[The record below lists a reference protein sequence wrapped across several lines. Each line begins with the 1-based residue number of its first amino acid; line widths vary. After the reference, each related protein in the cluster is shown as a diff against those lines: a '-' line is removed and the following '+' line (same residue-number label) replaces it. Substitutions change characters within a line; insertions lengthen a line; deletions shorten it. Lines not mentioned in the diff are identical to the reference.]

1 MIGRLSS
8 MKTLRLVLSLSL
20 VLWVGGAG
28 CVFGCETL
36 AMAAAGQGAA
46 ATDHGEAHLDLRTLD
61 SGEAC
66 ASAADHSCCAKHHVS
81 SARIPTSRSTK
92 RVRATG
98 KPGPNSIASQD
109 VATTPMVIALSD
121 GTMHTCPLAMNATAL
136 ATKARSDESTNS
148 VALAP
153 VNLPAIGL
161 EKPTTSSPPTFFNNR
176 GHTYLRCC
184 VFLI

>member
-28 CVFGCETL
+28 CVFGCQAL
-36 AMAAAGQGAA
+36 AMAADDQGAA
-46 ATDHGEAHLDLRTLD
+46 ATDHSQTHLDLSTMV

-66 ASAADHSCCAKHHVS
+66 ASAADHNCCAKHHAS
-81 SARIPTSRSTK
+81 SAQQVTIRSTK
-92 RVRATG
+92 PRASG
-98 KPGPNSIASQD
+98 KPGPNSIASRG
-109 VATTPMVIALSD
+109 VATSSMVLALSD
-121 GTMHTCPLAMNATAL
+121 GAMHTCPLAMNATAL

-148 VALAP
+148 VAQAP
-153 VNLPAIGL
+153 FNLPAIDL
-161 EKPTTSSPPTFFNNR
+161 EKPTTSFPPTFCNNR
-176 GHTYLRCC
+176 GHTYLRGC

>member
-1 MIGRLSS
+1 

-28 CVFGCETL
+28 CVFGCQAL
-36 AMAAAGQGAA
+36 AMAAVDPGAA
-46 ATDHGEAHLDLRTLD
+46 ATDHSPAHLDLSTMV

-66 ASAADHSCCAKHHVS
+66 ASAADHNCCAKHHAS
-81 SARIPTSRSTK
+81 SAQNVTSRSTK
-92 RVRATG
+92 QARASG
-98 KPGPNSIASQD
+98 KPGPNSIASPG
-109 VATTPMVIALSD
+109 VATSSIVLALSD

-153 VNLPAIGL
+153 VNLPAIDL
-161 EKPTTSSPPTFFNNR
+161 EKPTTSLPPTFCNNR

>member
-1 MIGRLSS
+1 MIGRS

-20 VLWVGGAG
+20 VLWVGGAA
-28 CVFGCETL
+28 CVFGCQAL
-36 AMAAAGQGAA
+36 AMAANDQGTA
-46 ATDHGEAHLDLRTLD
+46 ATDYSQAHLDLSTMV
-61 SGEAC
+61 SSEAC
-66 ASAADHSCCAKHHVS
+66 ASAADHSCCAKHHAS
-81 SARIPTSRSTK
+81 SAGTPTSRSTK
-92 RVRATG
+92 RVRASG
-98 KPGPNSIASQD
+98 KPGPNSIASHD

-153 VNLPAIGL
+153 VNLPAIDL
-161 EKPTTSSPPTFFNNR
+161 EKPTTSFPPTFCNNR

>member
-28 CVFGCETL
+28 CVFVCQAL
-36 AMAAAGQGAA
+36 AMAAVDQN
-46 ATDHGEAHLDLRTLD
+46 ATVSDHSQAHLDLSTLV

-66 ASAADHSCCAKHHVS
+66 ASAADHSCCAKHHAS
-81 SARIPTSRSTK
+81 STQNVTIRITK
-92 RVRATG
+92 RARAG
-98 KPGPNSIASQD
+98 GARGPNSIASHD
-109 VATTPMVIALSD
+109 VAITPMVIALSD

-153 VNLPAIGL
+153 VNLP
-161 EKPTTSSPPTFFNNR
+161 
-176 GHTYLRCC
+176 
-184 VFLI
+184 

>member
-8 MKTLRLVLSLSL
+8 MKTLRLVVSLSL

-36 AMAAAGQGAA
+36 AMAASGQGAA
-46 ATDHGEAHLDLRTLD
+46 ATDHNQAHLDLSTLV

-66 ASAADHSCCAKHHVS
+66 ASAADHNCCAKHHAS
-81 SARIPTSRSTK
+81 SAQSVIIRSTK
-92 RVRATG
+92 RARASG
-98 KPGPNSIASQD
+98 KPGPNSVD
-109 VATTPMVIALSD
+109 RPGVATSSIVLALSD

-153 VNLPAIGL
+153 VNLTAIDL
-161 EKPTTSSPPTFFNNR
+161 EKPTTSFPPTFFNNR